1 MLTVLKLGG
10 SILDGGA
17 AVPPPAADPLA
28 GLAAAVARRVRAGES
43 LCLVHGGGAALTA
56 FLSQQHIPS
65 RFHRG
70 LRVTDAATLEAAVM
84 ILAGTVNKRL
94 TAAVNRALAATG
106 ARARAVGLCGLD
118 GDCLAAAPA
127 DPALGF
133 VGEIG
138 RHGAGGEPRLL
149 RALLAANFVP
159 VLASIA
165 AGPAGPLNVNADSF
179 AAACAAQLGAARLS
193 FVTDVPGVL
202 DAAGG
207 VVPALAVAELAAW
220 SADGRVRGG
229 MLPKLAAC
237 RQALEGGVRRVEV
250 IGAAALLAGSP
261 ATPAGTQITLG
272 SPA

>member
-17 AVPPPAADPLA
+17 GVPPAADPLA
-28 GLAAAVARRVRAGES
+28 ALAAAVARRARQGES

-56 FLSQQHIPS
+56 FLAQQQIPS

-94 TAAVNRALAATG
+94 TTALNRALAAAG
-106 ARARAVGLCGLD
+106 APARAVGLCGLD
-118 GDCLAAAPA
+118 GDCITAAPA
-127 DPALGF
+127 DPALGL
-133 VGEIG
+133 VGEIPG
-138 RHGAGGEPRLL
+138 EGAGGDPRLL
-149 RALLAANFVP
+149 RALLAAGFVP

-165 AGPAGPLNVNADSF
+165 AGPEGPLNVNADSF
-179 AAACAAQLGAARLS
+179 AAACAARLGAARLS

-207 VVPALAVAELAAW
+207 VVPALAVTELAAW

-237 RQALEGGVRRVEV
+237 RQALEGGVGRVEV
-250 IGAAALLAGSP
+250 IGAAALFAASP
-261 ATPAGTQITLG
+261 AAAGTQITLG